1 MIITPIEYN
10 GIVFK
15 DYRFDTETK
24 QIYGSHNKPLKAVKH
39 KTYSQITLQKD
50 RVPHQVNYDKL
61 IKFYTNNVIY
71 NHQGQTQD
79 SQPEHH

>member
-1 MIITPIEYN
+1 MIISPIEYN
-10 GIVFK
+10 GVVFK

-24 QIYGSHNKPLKAVKH
+24 QIYGKHNKPLKAVKH

-50 RVPHQVNYDKL
+50 RVPYQVNYDKL
-61 IKFYTNNVIY
+61 IKIYTEKLTGD
-71 NHQGQTQD
+71 HRGQTQD